1 MKRICVVIVALLVA
15 SGLNAQQK
23 LLTEVTITYKVESA
37 DSLTSLPM
45 LFKNAYEQLT
55 IKGRRAR
62 TDLVAG
68 SYKQTIIADNLSG
81 TALVGKEIGNQKYL
95 YELSADEWQTNNSE
109 YDSLSVR
116 TTDEHINILGYD
128 CIKVVSRLK
137 NGNDVI
143 FYCATQLTT
152 TASVIPRLYTLLPG
166 VPLAYEMHNP
176 AFKQKIR
183 FVATDINLG
192 TVPGNRMELD
202 RSQYRKMN

>member
-1 MKRICVVIVALLVA
+1 MKRICVVIVALLAA

-109 YDSLSVR
+109 FDSLSVR
-116 TTDEHINILGYD
+116 TTDEHINILDYD